1 MKPIDL
7 FDAMDGISEKYI
19 HETEQE
25 LERRA
30 GKNIA
35 ADPAPEIALE
45 SSSRNRSVKAAG
57 SNAVTRTDRTDGMHS
72 RQPIWQRLTTGIA
85 AAAALAVTVGCGW
98 FITQQA
104 RQTRTDPA
112 NSIIETAAPNF
123 LGGSGKI
130 RTNEAMLYDNDKFYL
145 LNAFEAA
152 RTGSMLEEMQKRPP
166 FHDVLWDDGC
176 FFREEGESLYRI
188 DESTGNHLDETPFY
202 TIDTDAYKGE
212 FAGEFADDAVIR
224 TKYAAVSKLTE
235 RFYCILF
242 RIGDTREEYM
252 NDFYSVC
259 CLYDTETGQEEIL
272 SFASEFEL
280 GFLADDSN
288 HGYFSCTGDIYR
300 VTYSPFDMTRI
311 SDDTHLKSYGGGWFA
326 ADGFLY
332 YAVNDLN
339 VDSEEGRHDFSVDS
353 YGKLDPET
361 GAYTEI
367 MHDPDFA
374 NIIPYDGKVYTLTA
388 GQKLICTDP
397 EWTQTET
404 VLDFSSDLPDEIRN
418 LLRAKADSTNPQL
431 YAVDEN
437 YYLFGCFR
445 EDYTSFLLI
454 ERATGNARILRTQSL
469 KDIAEETISQTEP
482 AETANMFGGKG
493 TVYPVCW
500 NNHGTT
506 GLYRDQDNYYYFDL
520 SCWFRCPIAGG
531 KFSIIEPSDAPD
543 LPYEMMISDGERIYT
558 QDLTVISDGS
568 AGNRF
573 DPSEVQHYLQNLNN
587 RTEKLGWHYDCE
599 NIWHI
604 RDRYFILMQAVH
616 IAGVDPLEDLADSV
630 YEIWTDDSG
639 SILSDREMQYELP
652 VYYCSDDKTEMF
664 VIANGEYDLIDCPGY
679 ETDEK
684 PDPIAYGEIQNAYCS
699 GDTEYYLTADNRL
712 YTRENG
718 EPVLME
724 EDPVYTWNLMIAPDG
739 KVFYLHPESQGDSLY
754 LWNGGGSKTLKYKPE
769 NEEFLCIYGFEQ
781 AENGSYSVILYQWN
795 FDIREASFLFLDP
808 DSGQVIKQIQEYNR
822 E

>member
-19 HETEQE
+19 HETEQA

-30 GKNIA
+30 GKHIA
-35 ADPAPEIALE
+35 ADPAPESAQE
-45 SSSRNRSVKAAG
+45 SSSRNPSVKAAG
-57 SNAVTRTDRTDGMHS
+57 SHAVTRTDRAERLRS
-72 RQPIWQRLTTGIA
+72 RQPVWQRLTTGIA

-104 RQTRTDPA
+104 RQNRTDPA

-130 RTNEAMLYDNDKFYL
+130 RNAGAMLYDNDKIYL
-145 LNAFEAA
+145 LHAFEAA
-152 RTGSMLEEMQKRPP
+152 RSGSMLEEMQKCPP
-166 FHDVLWDDGC
+166 LNDVFGGDGC
-176 FFREEGESLYRI
+176 FFREEGTSLYRI

-202 TIDTDAYKGE
+202 TIDTDAYMGE
-212 FAGEFADDAVIR
+212 FAEDAVIR
-224 TKYAAVSKLTE
+224 TKYAAVSKLTD

-242 RIGDTREEYM
+242 RIGDTREEYI
-252 NDFYSVC
+252 NDYYSVC
-259 CLYDTETGQEEIL
+259 CLYDAETGQEEIL
-272 SFASEFEL
+272 GRAPEIEL
-280 GFLADDSN
+280 GFLAGDSN
-288 HGYFSCTGDIYR
+288 SGYFSCAGDIYR
-300 VTYSPFDMTRI
+300 ITYSPFEKTRI
-311 SDDTHLKSYGGGWFA
+311 SDDIHLLSYGSGGFA
-326 ADGFLY
+326 ADGFFY

-339 VDSEEGRHDFSVDS
+339 VDPEEGKHDYSIDS

-361 GAYTEI
+361 GAFTEI
-367 MHDPDFA
+367 VHDPDFT
-374 NIIPYDGKVYTLTA
+374 NIIPYDGKVYALTA

-404 VLDFSSDLPDEIRN
+404 VFDLSDLPDEIRN
-418 LLRAKADSTNPQL
+418 LIRPRADSTNPHLQ
-431 YAVDEN
+431 AVDEN
-437 YYLFGCFR
+437 YYLFGSFK
-445 EDYTSFLLI
+445 EDETGFLLI
-454 ERATGNARILRTQSL
+454 ERATGNARFLRTKSL
-469 KDIAEETISQTEP
+469 WDIAEETISQTEP
-482 AETANMFGGKG
+482 AGTANVFGGKG
-493 TVYPVCW
+493 TVYPVGW
-500 NNHGTT
+500 SNHGVTE
-506 GLYRDQDNYYYFDL
+506 LLRDQDNYYYFDL
-520 SCWFRCPIAGG
+520 SYWFRCPIAGG
-531 KFSIIEPSDAPD
+531 KFSIIEPADAPD
-543 LPYEMMISDGERIYT
+543 LPFERMISDGERIYT

-568 AGNRF
+568 AENRF
-573 DPSEVQHYLQNLNN
+573 DPSEVQRYLHSLND

-604 RDRYFILMQAVH
+604 RDRYFILMSPLH
-616 IAGVDPLEDLADSV
+616 IAGVDPPEDLVNSV
-630 YEIWTDDSG
+630 YEVWTDDSG

-684 PDPIAYGEIQNAYCS
+684 PDPIAYGEIQNAYCA

-718 EPVLME
+718 EPILME

-739 KVFYLHPESQGDSLY
+739 KVFYLHPESTGESLY
-754 LWNGGGSKTLKYKPE
+754 TWNGGGSKTLKYKPE
-769 NEEFLCIYGFEQ
+769 NGEFLCICGFEP

-795 FDIREASFLFLDP
+795 FNNQGAAFLFLDP
-808 DSGQVIKQIQEYNR
+808 DSGQIVKQIQEYTRN
-822 E
+822 